1 MTNTTTLPQKSQMKV
16 YDGRKTRL
24 INCFPSERQFMA
36 ELARNL
42 RKWHRSHW
50 DTKPTLQDIRYR
62 AAERYL

>member
-1 MTNTTTLPQKSQMKV
+1 MTNTTLPRKSQMKV

-42 RKWHRSHW
+42 RKWNRG
-50 DTKPTLQDIRYR
+50 TKPTLQSIRYR

>member
-1 MTNTTTLPQKSQMKV
+1 MKV

-42 RKWHRSHW
+42 RKWSRGFG
-50 DTKPTLQDIRYR
+50 DPKPTLQSIRYR

>member
-1 MTNTTTLPQKSQMKV
+1 MKV

-42 RKWHRSHW
+42 RKWNRG
-50 DTKPTLQDIRYR
+50 TKPTLQSIRYR